1 MLFDEIGDDDISS
14 NGISN
19 EIDNDDYIDSMV
31 ILFSTLL
38 LY

>member
-14 NGISN
+14 NSISN
-19 EIDNDDYIDSMV
+19 EIDDDIDSMV
-31 ILFSTLL
+31 ILFLTLL